1 MYASPGSAGL
11 SSGDDLVGTMR
22 GTVRKLGLEGGVW
35 ALITD
40 DGQTVELID
49 APADL
54 CSDGD
59 RFEVEGD
66 RSGADVTIG
75 MVGDAVRVKSFRKI

>member
-1 MYASPGSAGL
+1 MA
-11 SSGDDLVGTMR
+11 TMR

-40 DGQTVELID
+40 DGKTVELID
-49 APADL
+49 APTAL
-54 CSDGD
+54 CEDGE

-75 MVGDAVRVKSFRKI
+75 MVGDAVRVRSFRKI

>member
-1 MYASPGSAGL
+1 M
-11 SSGDDLVGTMR
+11 GTMR
-22 GTVRKLGLEGGVW
+22 GTVRKLGVEGGVW

-40 DGQTVELID
+40 DGTTIELLD

-54 CSDGD
+54 CEDGS

-66 RSGADVTIG
+66 RSGADVSIG
-75 MVGDAVRVKSFRKI
+75 MVGDAVRVKSFKRL